1 VKADPFAQ
9 LKLLDLQG
17 HDAALARLA
26 ARRRTLPALDVIVQ
40 TGAEL
45 SRLGD
50 TLVGYETE
58 IADQGRAAGK
68 LEGEIEQVRSRSD
81 RDRQRL
87 DSGAVPANQLES
99 LQSEIASLARR
110 QGSLEDDELEILEK
124 REQAEHGADATRASI
139 ADAEQRQAAAEAE
152 RDEQF
157 AALDAEAADL
167 TAQREALVPELPTDL
182 LALYEK
188 IRASHGGVGA
198 AALVARRC
206 EGCHLELSG
215 NELTAFR
222 ASTPQ
227 DVLRHDDCGRILVR
241 TAESG
246 L

>member
-1 VKADPFAQ
+1 MKADPFAQ

-26 ARRRTLPALDVIVQ
+26 ARRRTLPALEVIAASNQQLV
-40 TGAEL
+40 TL
-45 SRLGD
+45 RD
-50 TLVGYETE
+50 TLVGYQSEV
-58 IADQGRAAGK
+58 ADQGRAAGK
-68 LEGEIEQVRSRSD
+68 LETEIEQVRSRAD

-87 DSGAVPANQLES
+87 DAGQVPSGQLES

-124 REQAEHGADATRASI
+124 REQAEHGADRTQASI
-139 ADAEQRQAAAEAE
+139 DEVGQQLAAAEAE

-157 AALDAEAADL
+157 ALLDAEAADVA
-167 TAQREALVPELPTDL
+167 AQREAVAPELPADL
-182 LALYEK
+182 LALYER
-188 IRASHGGVGA
+188 IRADRGGIGA
-198 AALVARRC
+198 AALVRRRC
-206 EGCHLELSG
+206 EGCHLEIAG

-222 ASTPQ
+222 ESTPLE
-227 DVLRHDDCGRILVR
+227 VLRHDDCGRILVR